1 MLLLAPSTTK
11 RVKELLF
18 PGGDHMVAL
27 VKITIK
33 NGSVTNDELLRYL
46 PDENPEEYFEALAKI
61 LAPEDWENVE
71 NL

>member
-1 MLLLAPSTTK
+1 
-11 RVKELLF
+11 
-18 PGGDHMVAL
+18 MVAL